1 MSPEIAAVAPIVR
14 PQENARLASHLR
26 SPIIAVT
33 AFLTL
38 VDLFA
43 TQAILP
49 SLARAYQVSPAAMG
63 FAVNASAMGMAIASL
78 AVAFLSQRIDRRRGI
93 VVSLALL
100 AVPTSLLAVAPDL
113 ATFTVLRIV
122 QGLCMASAFT
132 LMLAYLGEQ

>member
-1 MSPEIAAVAPIVR
+1 MSPEIATAAPI
-14 PQENARLASHLR
+14 ARLQMNHGVTAHLR
-26 SPIIAVT
+26 SPVIALT

-63 FAVNASAMGMAIASL
+63 FAVNASAMGMAISSL

-93 VVSLALL
+93 LIKSRSAGD
-100 AVPTSLLAVAPDL
+100 SDL
-113 ATFTVLRIV
+113 AAGGCAGSDDLHRA
-122 QGLCMASAFT
+122 CASRRAC
-132 LMLAYLGEQ
+132 AWPRPSP